1 MKFNFDEINSAAKPA
16 LLAILRRM
24 LPDGK
29 IVGREYI
36 ARNPTRSDKHPG
48 SFKINLRTGRW
59 SDFATGDSGGDII
72 SLISYLQGCKQGQA
86 LLLVAGLLGLTGG
99 DNNGR

>member
-86 LLLVAGLLGLTGG
+86 LRLVAGLLGLTGG
-99 DNNGR
+99 DNGR